1 MHPRGSTSALALP
14 LAERAVAEV
23 RHTYSARPVTM
34 TRSH

>member
-23 RHTYSARPVTM
+23 RHTRRGP
-34 TRSH
+34 